1 MPVEI
6 KPFQAIT
13 EDMAQDYG
21 EAERTVDWWR
31 RAMAAFYQG
40 AAARRDAAFADH
52 TALIWE
58 WFAVVRRL

>member
-1 MPVEI
+1 VEI

-31 RAMAAFYQG
+31 RATAAFYQ
-40 AAARRDAAFADH
+40 ASAARHGAAFADH
-52 TALIWE
+52 TTLIWE
-58 WFAVVRRL
+58 WFAFVRCL